1 VANNLQDYDISEAVG
16 YHYGQFPP
24 VDVDYAKIIGPLSS
38 ARDEVARYDTKL
50 ERLHNKELML
60 APLRNAEAVVSS
72 RMEGTVATLDE
83 ILRIQ
88 ADDDDDD
95 DGGDNAYR
103 QEAIEVYSYT
113 RAVRHAQNLMT
124 ENPITGEKPLPIC
137 SRLITQAHS
146 RLLFM
151 GRGADKT
158 PGEFKREQN
167 YVVDRRNRKILF
179 IPMSSEGLNEGIKSF
194 ESYVNNQGVEP
205 LIQTAI
211 AHAEFEALHPFKDG
225 NGRIGRMLVPLGL
238 WERKVIHAPHFYVS
252 PAIEERREEYI
263 DRLRAVSEFG
273 AWTEWVIFF
282 LEILHRQAEM
292 NMEITDKITTL
303 YDEMKERFRFTLRSR
318 WASNALDYIFA
329 KPVFRNAAFTSAAG
343 IPSQTAHRMN
353 KQLIDDGLLTIIEP
367 ASGRRAALLAF
378 MPLLEVVRT

>member
-1 VANNLQDYDISEAVG
+1 MSSILNDYDFSEAVG

-24 VDVDYAKIIGPLSS
+24 VDVDYAKLIAPLSS
-38 ARDEVARYDTKL
+38 ARDAVARYDTKL
-50 ERLHNKELML
+50 DRLPNKELML

-88 ADDDDDD
+88 ADDDGDD
-95 DGGDNAYR
+95 DGGEYAYR
-103 QEAIEVYSYT
+103 QEALEVYSYT
-113 RAVRHAQNLMT
+113 RAVRHAQNLMSGD
-124 ENPITGEKPLPIC
+124 NGLPIC
-137 SRLITQAHS
+137 SRLIKEAHS

-158 PGEFKREQN
+158 PGEFKSEQN
-167 YVVDRRNRKILF
+167 YVVDRRTRKILF
-179 IPMSSEGLNEGIKSF
+179 IPMSAEGLDAGITTF
-194 ESYVNNQGVEP
+194 ENYVNDLSVEP

-225 NGRIGRMLVPLGL
+225 NGRIGRMLVPLNL
-238 WERKVIHAPHFYVS
+238 WDRKVIKTPHFYVS

-263 DRLRAVSEFG
+263 DRLRMVSELG
-273 AWTEWVIFF
+273 AWTEWLVFF
-282 LEILHRQAEM
+282 LEIVHRQAEL
-292 NMEITDKITTL
+292 NMEITDKITSL
-303 YDEMKERFRFTLRSR
+303 YSEMRDRFTATLRSR
-318 WASNALDYIFA
+318 WATQALDYIFA

-343 IPSQTAHRMN
+343 IPNQTAHRMN
-353 KQLIDDGLLTIIEP
+353 KQLIDDGILTIIEP

-378 MPLLEVVRT
+378 MPLLEVVRI

>member
-1 VANNLQDYDISEAVG
+1 MASNLLDYDFSESVG

-24 VDVDYAKIIGPLSS
+24 ADVDYAKLIGPLSS
-38 ARDEVARYDTKL
+38 ARDEIARYDTKL

-72 RMEGTVATLDE
+72 RMEGTIATLDE

-88 ADDDDDD
+88 ADDDDEDD
-95 DGGDNAYR
+95 DSGEHSYR

-124 ENPITGEKPLPIC
+124 GENGLPIC
-137 SRLITQAHS
+137 SRLIKQAHS

-158 PGEFKREQN
+158 PGEFKTEQN

-179 IPMSSEGLNEGIKSF
+179 TPMSAEGLNVGVTAF
-194 ESYVNNQGVEP
+194 ENYVNDLNVEP

-211 AHAEFEALHPFKDG
+211 SHAEFEALHPFKDG
-225 NGRIGRMLVPLGL
+225 NGRIGRMLVPLNL
-238 WERKVIHAPHFYVS
+238 WQRNVIHAPHFYVS

-263 DRLRAVSEFG
+263 DRLRGVSELG
-273 AWTEWVIFF
+273 AWTDWVVFF
-282 LEILHRQAEM
+282 LEIVHRQAEL
-292 NMEITDKITTL
+292 NMEITDKITYL
-303 YDEMKERFRFTLRSR
+303 YDEMRDRFRHTLRSR
-318 WASNALDYIFA
+318 WATSALDYIFA

-378 MPLLEVVRT
+378 LPLLEVVRT

>member
-1 VANNLQDYDISEAVG
+1 VASNVLDYDFSEAVT
-16 YHYGQFPP
+16 YHYGRFPP
-24 VDVDYAKIIGPLSS
+24 NNVDYAKLIGTLSS

-50 ERLHNKELML
+50 ERLHDKELML

-72 RMEGTVATLDE
+72 RMEGTIATLDE

-95 DGGDNAYR
+95 GGEQSYR
-103 QEAIEVYSYT
+103 QEALEVFSYT

-124 ENPITGEKPLPIC
+124 GENGLPIC
-137 SRLITQAHS
+137 SRLIKQAHS
-146 RLLFM
+146 KLLFM

-158 PGEFKREQN
+158 PGDFKTEQN

-179 IPMSSEGLNEGIKSF
+179 IPMNANELNVGVSELER
-194 ESYVNNQGVEP
+194 YVNDLSIEP

-225 NGRIGRMLVPLGL
+225 NGRIGRMLVPLNL
-238 WERKVIHAPHFYVS
+238 WSRKVIHAPHFYVS

-263 DRLRAVSEFG
+263 DRLRAVSETA
-273 AWTEWVIFF
+273 AWTEWVTFF
-282 LEILHRQAEM
+282 LEIVQRQAQL
-292 NMEITDKITTL
+292 NMEITDKITSL
-303 YDEMKERFRFTLRSR
+303 YGEMKDRFTQTLRSR
-318 WASNALDYIFA
+318 WATNALDYIFA

-343 IPSQTAHRMN
+343 IPSQTAHRMA
-353 KQLIDDGLLTIIEP
+353 KQLVDDGLLTIIEP

>member
-1 VANNLQDYDISEAVG
+1 MSNNLQDYDFSEAVR

-24 VDVDYAKIIGPLSS
+24 SDVDYAKIIVPLSN
-38 ARDEVARYDTKL
+38 AREKVARYDTKL
-50 ERLHNKELML
+50 ERIPNKELML

-72 RMEGTVATLDE
+72 RMEGTIATLDE

-88 ADDDDDD
+88 ADDDEDGD
-95 DGGDNAYR
+95 DGSDHAYR

-124 ENPITGEKPLPIC
+124 GENALPIC
-137 SRLITQAHS
+137 SRLMKEAHS

-158 PGEFKREQN
+158 PGEYKGEQN

-179 IPMSSEGLNEGIKSF
+179 IPMDENGLESGISSF
-194 ESYVNNQGVEP
+194 ERYVNDLSFEP

-225 NGRIGRMLVPLGL
+225 NGRIGRMLVPLSL
-238 WERKVIHAPHFYVS
+238 WARNVIHAPHFYVS

-263 DRLRAVSEFG
+263 DRLRAVSELG

-282 LEILHRQAEM
+282 MEILHRQAEL

-303 YDEMKERFRFTLRSR
+303 YDVMKERFRHTLRSR
-318 WASNALDYIFA
+318 WASHALDYIFA

>member
-1 VANNLQDYDISEAVG
+1 VASNLQDYDFSEAVG

-24 VDVDYAKIIGPLSS
+24 GDVDYAKLIGTLSS

-72 RMEGTVATLDE
+72 RMEGTIATLDE

-88 ADDDDDD
+88 ADDDEDDD
-95 DGGDNAYR
+95 DSGEHAYR

-113 RAVRHAQNLMT
+113 RAVRHAQNLMA
-124 ENPITGEKPLPIC
+124 GEKGLPIC
-137 SRLITQAHS
+137 SRLIKEAHS

-158 PGEFKREQN
+158 PGEFKSEQN

-179 IPMSSEGLNEGIKSF
+179 TPMNAEGLNVGIAVF
-194 ESYVNNQGVEP
+194 EKYVNDLNVEP

-225 NGRIGRMLVPLGL
+225 NGRIGRMLVPLNL
-238 WERKVIHAPHFYVS
+238 WDRKVIHAPHFYVS

-263 DRLRAVSEFG
+263 DRLRAVSELG

-282 LEILHRQAEM
+282 LEIVQRQAQL
-292 NMEITDKITTL
+292 NMEITDKITSL
-303 YDEMKERFRFTLRSR
+303 YDEMRDRFTHTLRSR
-318 WASNALDYIFA
+318 WATQALDYIFA

-343 IPSQTAHRMN
+343 IPNQTAHRMN

-378 MPLLEVVRT
+378 LPLLEVVRT